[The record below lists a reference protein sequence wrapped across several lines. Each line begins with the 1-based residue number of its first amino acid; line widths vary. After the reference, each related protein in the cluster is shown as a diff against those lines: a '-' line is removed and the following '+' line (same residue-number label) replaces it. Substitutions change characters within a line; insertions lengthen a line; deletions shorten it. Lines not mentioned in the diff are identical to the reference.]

1 MVFKGLDEAV
11 KDYNWAEHAAVM
23 IDIETN
29 EVWTDIFCGCGEYK
43 VYHSDDVK
51 HVLTKHAIYPK
62 QYQTDKVT
70 LKELCLEV
78 LMNVSNN

>member
-1 MVFKGLDEAV
+1 MVMLMVFKGLDEAV

-51 HVLTKHAIYPK
+51 HV
-62 QYQTDKVT
+62 
-70 LKELCLEV
+70 
-78 LMNVSNN
+78 